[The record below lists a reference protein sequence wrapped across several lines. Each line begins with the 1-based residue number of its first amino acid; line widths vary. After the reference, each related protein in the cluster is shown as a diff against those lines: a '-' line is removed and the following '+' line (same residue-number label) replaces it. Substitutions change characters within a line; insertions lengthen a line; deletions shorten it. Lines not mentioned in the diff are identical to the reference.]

1 MEMPATYDAC
11 HSVKK
16 CIIFVLVLG
25 FLLVKKLTAS
35 WVEAGVEYEAGNRR
49 RLISII
55 RMECLLT
62 LCNFFIYCQLMA
74 YYDENGLVKC
84 DRRLLARNRDRASK
98 LLIVFMFLSQMVYFL
113 YVAPY
118 TFQYLFFDVCALIS
132 GIWTN
137 LLGFVLGFFL
147 INCLIQLLD
156 RIQMTKFIVEKI
168 YSIRYIG
175 PIISDR
181 KLQIKVALVVTAV
194 MSALMWYS
202 SDKIVVKEVTIPVQ
216 DFSGAEGGVRIALVS
231 DVHTGASVYTQQIEM
246 VVDTLYDLDVDVVAL
261 VGDLVDGPVEKIG
274 DRVTPLWRLA
284 QKFPTYFV
292 SGNHEYYYGDVR
304 KWFHL
309 YRSHHIRVLD
319 NACEMFKNICI
330 IGVNDIA
337 SEYSGI
343 HGHHMNLS
351 TAMENCTVRS
361 SRVVLAH
368 NPASVLEFSKNDLEK
383 VDVVLSGHTHAA
395 QYYVLVPL
403 IFQVLPYFHGLYDL
417 PYGHGK
423 LFVSA
428 GTLYQGAPMKML
440 RMSEIWIVNL
450 VRKTA

>member
-1 MEMPATYDAC
+1 MEFLMEMPATYDAC
-11 HSVKK
+11 HS
-16 CIIFVLVLG
+16 
-25 FLLVKKLTAS
+25 
-35 WVEAGVEYEAGNRR
+35 VEAGVEYEAGNRR

-84 DRRLLARNRDRASK
+84 DRRLLA
-98 LLIVFMFLSQMVYFL
+98 
-113 YVAPY
+113 
-118 TFQYLFFDVCALIS
+118 
-132 GIWTN
+132 
-137 LLGFVLGFFL
+137 
-147 INCLIQLLD
+147 
-156 RIQMTKFIVEKI
+156 
-168 YSIRYIG
+168 
-175 PIISDR
+175 
-181 KLQIKVALVVTAV
+181 
-194 MSALMWYS
+194 
-202 SDKIVVKEVTIPVQ
+202 

-274 DRVTPLWRLA
+274 DRVTP
-284 QKFPTYFV
+284 
-292 SGNHEYYYGDVR
+292 
-304 KWFHL
+304 
-309 YRSHHIRVLD
+309 
-319 NACEMFKNICI
+319 CEMFKNICI

-383 VDVVLSGHTHAA
+383 VDVVLSGGTDENAA
-395 QYYVLVPL
+395 NVR
-403 IFQVLPYFHGLYDL
+403 DL
-417 PYGHGK
+417 DRQP
-423 LFVSA
+423 S
-428 GTLYQGAPMKML
+428 
-440 RMSEIWIVNL
+440 
-450 VRKTA
+450 